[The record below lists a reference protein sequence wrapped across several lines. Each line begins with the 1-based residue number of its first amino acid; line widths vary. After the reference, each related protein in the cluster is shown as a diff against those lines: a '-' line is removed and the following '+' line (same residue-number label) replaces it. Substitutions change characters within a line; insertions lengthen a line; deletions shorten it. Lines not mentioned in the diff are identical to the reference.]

1 MNTSD
6 EPVTSAKVL
15 ESVAGWLAS
24 ASDWLWGLPLLYLL
38 IGGGLYF
45 TVYSRFTPF
54 LYLWH
59 GIQILRGKYSN
70 PNDPGDINHFQA
82 LCSALSG
89 TVGMGNITGVAV
101 AVTQGGP
108 GALFWMWVCALVG
121 MATKFFTCSLAI
133 MYRGRDHAGRVQ
145 GGPMYFIVEGLGT
158 NWKPLA
164 MAFCFFGLFGCLPMF
179 QSNQLTAIVGEM
191 FLKPNEWF
199 VDSGNNVTTLGQ
211 GLFGVL
217 LAVFVGAV
225 ILGGIQRIG
234 KVAARLVPFM
244 VVLYG
249 GCALVILITHA
260 GQIPEAFKL
269 IFRDAFTGQAVTGGV
284 LGAVISTG
292 VRRAAF
298 SNEAGMGTEA
308 MAHGAAKTKEPI
320 REGLVAMLG
329 PMIDTLIVCTITGL
343 VIINTGVWKKG
354 VTMDRISKLT
364 DGIVQYSKDTGSLPV
379 SSKGLAQLTIVND
392 DSDNKEPYIEALH
405 LKDAWGHPI
414 EYGASGETDRNGFL
428 LVSGGPDKTPSTPD
442 DLTSKID
449 LHSYSG
455 VMLIE
460 KAYRII
466 SPSVGPY
473 LLLLCVLCFSFS
485 SMIGFSYYVAKCGIF
500 LFGPRARI
508 PLTLF
513 YLAGIVVSA
522 IVDLEYLIYFLDI
535 MFGMMAVPT
544 ILSTLLL
551 SPRVMAKAREYFA
564 ALDQA
569 R

>member
-1 MNTSD
+1 MNTNT
-6 EPVTSAKVL
+6 EPLTFAKIL
-15 ESVAGWLAS
+15 KLT
-24 ASDWLWGLPLLYLL
+24 SDWLWGMPLLVLL

-45 TVYSRFTPF
+45 TIYSRFVPF
-54 LYLWH
+54 LYLRH
-59 GIQILRGKYSN
+59 SIQILRGKFGD
-70 PNDPGDINHFQA
+70 PNDPGEINHFQA
-82 LCSALSG
+82 LCSALSA
-89 TVGMGNITGVAV
+89 TVGMGNIAGVAV
-101 AVTQGGP
+101 AVTEGGP

-133 MYRGRDHAGRVQ
+133 MYRGKDHTGQVQ

-158 NWKPLA
+158 KWKPLA

-179 QSNQLTAIVGEM
+179 QSNQLTSIVSEM

-199 VDSGNNVTTLGQ
+199 IDSDKNVTTLGQ

-217 LAVFVGAV
+217 MAICISVV
-225 ILGGIQRIG
+225 ILGGIKRIG
-234 KVAARLVPFM
+234 KVAARLIPFM
-244 VVLYG
+244 VLLYG
-249 GCALVILITHA
+249 SCALVILFTHA
-260 GQIPEAFKL
+260 AQVPEAIAL
-269 IFRDAFTGQAVTGGV
+269 IFSDAFTGEAVAGGV

-343 VIINTGVWKKG
+343 IILSTGVWQETGDNPDGVLLTAEAFTKG
-354 VTMDRISKLT
+354 I
-364 DGIVQYSKDTGSLPV
+364 
-379 SSKGLAQLTIVND
+379 
-392 DSDNKEPYIEALH
+392 
-405 LKDAWGHPI
+405 PI
-414 EYGASGETDRNGFL
+414 A
-428 LVSGGPDKTPSTPD
+428 
-442 DLTSKID
+442 
-449 LHSYSG
+449 
-455 VMLIE
+455 
-460 KAYRII
+460 
-466 SPSVGPY
+466 GPY
-473 LLLLCVLCFSFS
+473 LLLVCVLCFSFS
-485 SMIGFSYYVAKCGIF
+485 SMIGFSYYVTKCGIF
-500 LFGPRARI
+500 LFGPGARI
-508 PLTLF
+508 PMILF

-522 IVDLEYLIYFLDI
+522 IVKLDDLINFLDI

-564 ALDQA
+564 ALDQV

>member
-1 MNTSD
+1 MEQSSD
-6 EPVTSAKVL
+6 SFSLAQLL
-15 ESVAGWLAS
+15 ESISGWL
-24 ASDWLWGLPLLYLL
+24 WEIPLLYLL

-45 TVYSRFTPF
+45 TIYSRFTPF

-59 GIQILRGKYSN
+59 GIQILRGKYNN
-70 PNDPGDINHFQA
+70 PNDPGEINHFQA

-89 TVGMGNITGVAV
+89 TGGMGNITGVAV
-101 AVTQGGP
+101 AGIQGGP

-133 MYRGRDHAGRVQ
+133 MYRGRDHTGRVQ

-158 NWKPLA
+158 KWKPLA

-199 VDSGNNVTTLGQ
+199 VDSGNNVTTLGE

-217 LAVFVGAV
+217 LAVLVGVV

-260 GQIPEAFKL
+260 NQIPEAFKL

-308 MAHGAAKTKEPI
+308 MAHGAAKT
-320 REGLVAMLG
+320 
-329 PMIDTLIVCTITGL
+329 
-343 VIINTGVWKKG
+343 
-354 VTMDRISKLT
+354 
-364 DGIVQYSKDTGSLPV
+364 
-379 SSKGLAQLTIVND
+379 
-392 DSDNKEPYIEALH
+392 
-405 LKDAWGHPI
+405 
-414 EYGASGETDRNGFL
+414 
-428 LVSGGPDKTPSTPD
+428 
-442 DLTSKID
+442 
-449 LHSYSG
+449 
-455 VMLIE
+455 
-460 KAYRII
+460 
-466 SPSVGPY
+466 
-473 LLLLCVLCFSFS
+473 
-485 SMIGFSYYVAKCGIF
+485 
-500 LFGPRARI
+500 
-508 PLTLF
+508 
-513 YLAGIVVSA
+513 
-522 IVDLEYLIYFLDI
+522 
-535 MFGMMAVPT
+535 
-544 ILSTLLL
+544 
-551 SPRVMAKAREYFA
+551 
-564 ALDQA
+564 
-569 R
+569 